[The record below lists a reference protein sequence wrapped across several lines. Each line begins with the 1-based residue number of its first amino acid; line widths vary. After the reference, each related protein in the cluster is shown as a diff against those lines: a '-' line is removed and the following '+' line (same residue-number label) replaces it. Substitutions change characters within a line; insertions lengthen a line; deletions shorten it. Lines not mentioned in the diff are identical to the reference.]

1 MAVDWIVYK
10 TRLYQRVTSCLCTP
24 LSVLHSLQ
32 KQDKRNKDCIS
43 DTLLF
48 NRRIYFTERESRF
61 DPRGISSPFPSHK
74 YYSSNANN
82 LKKIV
87 EFSGKNSDSE
97 NCAKKKYDGVYGNFQ
112 TWKLIS
118 IPRNFC
124 LQFKFDGRDV
134 EKLGRTSNFR
144 TLIKIQNFSSQT
156 CN

>member
-87 EFSGKNSDSE
+87 EFSGKNSDFE
-97 NCAKKKYDGVYGNFQ
+97 NCAKKKNMTGFTEIFKPESWSPSPVIFVCNLNSMAAM
-112 TWKLIS
+112 WKNWGELPIFE
-118 IPRNFC
+118 R
-124 LQFKFDGRDV
+124 
-134 EKLGRTSNFR
+134 
-144 TLIKIQNFSSQT
+144 
-156 CN
+156 